1 MVQSRITIYGFDKA
15 ESEILKQRRTTIHN
29 HLTKLKGEVNRNSPK
44 ATGQYGSG
52 FRFRTFD
59 RKEGVLAVF
68 QNELDYAFYASNGRR
83 KGKMPPYEAIAA
95 WAKLKGIP
103 ESAIYPIRLKIAKEG
118 TKRNR
123 EGDSHL
129 GIDYQGNLV
138 DGGLL
143 DRSQKE
149 LDTELQKLRIT

>member
-15 ESEILKQRRTTIHN
+15 ETELLKQRRTTIHN
-29 HLTKLKGEVNRNSPK
+29 NLTKLKTEANRGSPK
-44 ATGQYGSG
+44 ATGQYGG
-52 FRFRTFD
+52 NFRFRTFD
-59 RKEGVLAVF
+59 RKDGVLAVF
-68 QNELDYAFYASNGRR
+68 QNELDYAFYTSNGRG
-83 KGKMPPYEAIAA
+83 KGRMPPYAAIAA

-123 EGDSHL
+123 DKDSHL
-129 GIDYQGNLV
+129 GIDYQGNLI

-143 DRSQKE
+143 DRNQKT
-149 LDTELQKLRIT
+149 LDAELQKLLIR